1 MDNFTTTLLAEVESA
16 GKEGRAPSIEAALR
30 EAMRAEVE
38 RAVNSVVRAELDA
51 FLGYARNEQGAAR
64 ERGDCRNGSYP
75 RTVATSLGPI
85 EVSVPR
91 DRNGEFSPSS
101 LPKGKRSTDDIGQT
115 ILKLYRS
122 GMTDSQI
129 QEIVESLF
137 AHKYSRSAISCIVDA
152 VAEDVRAFNAAP
164 LPERVF
170 ALFVDSIYIPLRR
183 GTVQKEAVNIA
194 LAITMDGMPTV
205 LGYSITPQESAT
217 EWRSVFE
224 SLKRRGLRSPR
235 IVISDGVAGI
245 EDAVLESFGNGCLH
259 QLCFVHCCRSLARK
273 ARKEDQAE
281 LAADFMK
288 IATQDGFE
296 NAHITFAR
304 VHDKW
309 SRKYK
314 SVGEAMMGYMPSLF
328 SIYHF
333 HQSVRKLIYTTNRIE
348 GLNKQIRRNA
358 KCHISFCEEEAEE
371 RFLVTLFNRY
381 NLKVGKRP
389 VRGREHFADEL
400 IINV

>member
-16 GKEGRAPSIEAALR
+16 GKEGRAPSIETALK

-152 VAEDVRAFNAAP
+152 VAEDVKAFNGAP

-194 LAITMDGMPTV
+194 LAIGMDGMPMV

-217 EWRSVFE
+217 EWASLFE
-224 SLKRRGLRSPR
+224 SLKRRGLKGPR
-235 IVISDGVAGI
+235 IVVSDGISGAAS
-245 EDAVLESFGNGCLH
+245 AVLECFGGECVH
-259 QLCFVHCCRSLARK
+259 QVCYVHCCRNLVRK
-273 ARKEDQAE
+273 VRKEDQAE
-281 LAADFMK
+281 LAADFMS
-288 IATQDGFE
+288 IAAKANFE
-296 NAHITFAR
+296 EAQITFAR
-304 VHDKW
+304 VHAKW

-314 SVGEAMMGYMPSLF
+314 SVGTAMTMCMDSLF
-328 SIYHF
+328 GIYHF
-333 HQSVRKLIYTTNRIE
+333 HPSVRRLIYTTNRIE